1 MQIGGLS
8 KTGLAH
14 SSYPHSKARV
24 LYLQLTTCDI
34 SGTYILRLQ
43 LSLLMLSTH
52 YQSSCRKPNDI
63 STIPHDLD
71 YFRRTISQC
80 QAAYAKQ
87 AILPLELVFMTR
99 GVNGNPLLEA
109 HNSSPPLFKFFFNTG
124 LPFADLL
131 RLRIEHCGDG
141 VRPWLLP

>member
-1 MQIGGLS
+1 
-8 KTGLAH
+8 
-14 SSYPHSKARV
+14 
-24 LYLQLTTCDI
+24 
-34 SGTYILRLQ
+34 
-43 LSLLMLSTH
+43 MLSTR

-63 STIPHDLD
+63 STIPYDQD

-109 HNSSPPLFKFFFNTG
+109 HNSSPPLFKFFFDAG
-124 LPFADLL
+124 LPSANLL
-131 RLRIEHCGDG
+131 RLKIGHCEDG
-141 VRPWLLP
+141 VRSWLLS